1 MKNLHLQTVLLVSF
15 LVPSLIFANPIDSND
30 QQKIVNHFNAYVDEG
45 KIPNISI
52 LIKQDNKEIFR
63 HVYGNADIASNTKAD
78 KNTVYRIYSMSKPVT
93 GVAIM
98 QLIEN
103 GKLNLNDKV
112 SKFIPAFKDTKVLNL
127 DFQDYVVKPK
137 REVTIKDLLTHTS
150 GLTYSW
156 AGEGP
161 VHQIYRKYN
170 IRPYFFGAV
179 DAEIAKFPGNTC
191 QFAAVAASAPLLH
204 NPGEDWSYGI
214 NMDVLGCVVEVV
226 SGMSFADYLETNVFA
241 PLKMNSTG
249 FSVKP
254 NEKGSFTSLYTSG
267 IYSRDGEIVGPLG
280 ANYADVEFSK
290 TLRSIDAFDK
300 SPYLDST
307 SELYDGGSG
316 LVSTIDDYSIFSEM
330 LLNGGELN
338 GARILSRASVE
349 LMSRNNLQIPDGK
362 GITSVPGL
370 GFGLTLAVLDDA
382 GKAGNYGPDG
392 QFFWGGAA
400 STIFWVDPKSKV
412 TGVLMTQYMPS
423 DKYPLR
429 DELNALIYSSIS
441 N

>member
-1 MKNLHLQTVLLVSF
+1 
-15 LVPSLIFANPIDSND
+15 
-30 QQKIVNHFNAYVDEG
+30 
-45 KIPNISI
+45 
-52 LIKQDNKEIFR
+52 
-63 HVYGNADIASNTKAD
+63 
-78 KNTVYRIYSMSKPVT
+78 
-93 GVAIM
+93 
-98 QLIEN
+98 
-103 GKLNLNDKV
+103 
-112 SKFIPAFKDTKVLNL
+112 
-127 DFQDYVVKPK
+127 
-137 REVTIKDLLTHTS
+137 
-150 GLTYSW
+150 
-156 AGEGP
+156 
-161 VHQIYRKYN
+161 
-170 IRPYFFGAV
+170 
-179 DAEIAKFPGNTC
+179 
-191 QFAAVAASAPLLH
+191 
-204 NPGEDWSYGI
+204 
-214 NMDVLGCVVEVV
+214 MDVLGCVVEVV
-226 SGMSFADYLETNVFA
+226 SGMSFADYLEINVFA

-249 FSVKP
+249 FSVKT